1 MKQGSAEGN
10 QNDFL
15 RRFFCSNCIAFLW
28 RSCKLRIELQKEA
41 AALAELNLTSAVP
54 HTDCGTGRQRGRIG
68 WLIAA
73 GILAAALLGMLVLTL
88 ADLRRAASPIVFPV
102 EDGVYN
108 LTAEALVTTPED
120 AGSALRSSRTRKKAG
135 PSRWRTLRPGIV
147 SDMPR
152 SAGAPQCASLPRSL
166 LPSGT
171 VSAARGF
178 PRTPWSRFLTRGPS
192 ASGTVCAP
200 CWVSSC
206 RCSRAADNELKQENR
221 LPGLRQADFV

>member
-1 MKQGSAEGN
+1 MKQGSAGGN

-73 GILAAALLGMLVLTL
+73 GILAAALLGLLVLTL

-120 AGSALRSSRTRKKAG
+120 AGSFALYTNSTKLG
-135 PSRWRTLRPGIV
+135 VTIV
-147 SDMPR
+147 SD
-152 SAGAPQCASLPRSL
+152 AEE
-166 LPSGT
+166 SGT
-171 VSAARGF
+171 VTLVDAATGDGIRYAAVSGRSAACEFTALSAARRYRVSCEGF
-178 PRTPWSRFLTRGPS
+178 SPDAVVTISDART
-192 ASGTVCAP
+192 
-200 CWVSSC
+200 VSFWHSL
-206 RCSRAADNELKQENR
+206 RAVLGEL
-221 LPGLRQADFV
+221 LSLLAGG

>member
-1 MKQGSAEGN
+1 M
-10 QNDFL
+10 
-15 RRFFCSNCIAFLW
+15 
-28 RSCKLRIELQKEA
+28 
-41 AALAELNLTSAVP
+41 AELNLTSAVP

-73 GILAAALLGMLVLTL
+73 GIFAAALLGMLVLTL

-120 AGSALRSSRTRKKAG
+120 AGSFALYTNSTKLGVTIVSDAEQSGTV
-135 PSRWRTLRPGIV
+135 TLVDAATGNV

-152 SAGAPQCASLPRSL
+152 SAGAPQCASSPRSL

-178 PRTPWSRFLTRGPS
+178 PRTPWSRFPTRGPS
-192 ASGTVCAP
+192 ASGTACAP

-221 LPGLRQADFV
+221 LPGLRQAVFI

>member
-1 MKQGSAEGN
+1 M
-10 QNDFL
+10 
-15 RRFFCSNCIAFLW
+15 
-28 RSCKLRIELQKEA
+28 
-41 AALAELNLTSAVP
+41 AELNLTSAVP

-73 GILAAALLGMLVLTL
+73 GILAAALLGLLVLTL

-120 AGSALRSSRTRKKAG
+120 AGSFALYTNSTKLG
-135 PSRWRTLRPGIV
+135 VTIV
-147 SDMPR
+147 SDAEESGTVTLADAETGNRIRYAAVSGR
-152 SAGAPQCASLPRSL
+152 SAL

-192 ASGTVCAP
+192 ASGTACAP

-221 LPGLRQADFV
+221 LPGLRQAVFV

>member
-1 MKQGSAEGN
+1 MKQGSAGGN

-15 RRFFCSNCIAFLW
+15 RRFFAPTVLHFLW

-73 GILAAALLGMLVLTL
+73 GILAAALLGLLVLTL

-120 AGSALRSSRTRKKAG
+120 AGSFALYTNSTKLG
-135 PSRWRTLRPGIV
+135 VTIV
-147 SDMPR
+147 SD
-152 SAGAPQCASLPRSL
+152 AEE
-166 LPSGT
+166 SGT
-171 VSAARGF
+171 VTLVDAATGDGIRYAAVSGRSAACEFTALSAARRYRVSCEGF
-178 PRTPWSRFLTRGPS
+178 SPDAVVTISDART
-192 ASGTVCAP
+192 
-200 CWVSSC
+200 VSFWHSL
-206 RCSRAADNELKQENR
+206 RAVLGEL
-221 LPGLRQADFV
+221 LSLLAGG

>member
-1 MKQGSAEGN
+1 M
-10 QNDFL
+10 
-15 RRFFCSNCIAFLW
+15 
-28 RSCKLRIELQKEA
+28 
-41 AALAELNLTSAVP
+41 AELNLTSAVP

-73 GILAAALLGMLVLTL
+73 GILAAALLGLLVLTL

-120 AGSALRSSRTRKKAG
+120 AGSFALYTNSTKLG
-135 PSRWRTLRPGIV
+135 VTIV
-147 SDMPR
+147 SD
-152 SAGAPQCASLPRSL
+152 AEQ
-166 LPSGT
+166 SGT
-171 VSAARGF
+171 VTLVDAATGDGIRYAAVSGRSAACEFTALTAAQRYRVSCEGF
-178 PRTPWSRFLTRGPS
+178 SPDAVVTISDARTVSF
-192 ASGTVCAP
+192 CAP

-221 LPGLRQADFV
+221 LPGLRQAVFV

>member
-1 MKQGSAEGN
+1 MKQGSAGGN

-54 HTDCGTGRQRGRIG
+54 HTDCGTERQRGRIG

-73 GILAAALLGMLVLTL
+73 GIPAAALLGLLVLTL

-108 LTAEALVTTPED
+108 LDRRSAGDNAGGRGQLCALHEQHEARRYD
-120 AGSALRSSRTRKKAG
+120 RLRCGAAG
-135 PSRWRTLRPGIV
+135 PSRWWTPRPGTV

-152 SAGAPQCASLPRSL
+152 SAGAPRRASSPR
-166 LPSGT
+166 
-171 VSAARGF
+171 SAARRYRVSCEGF
-178 PRTPWSRFLTRGPS
+178 SPDAVVTISDART
-192 ASGTVCAP
+192 
-200 CWVSSC
+200 VSFWHSL
-206 RCSRAADNELKQENR
+206 RAVLGEL
-221 LPGLRQADFV
+221 LSLLAGG